1 MAAEYILFFRSYF
14 YGTIFIEKDLDKPG
28 WRVYNNKSP
37 EGGTAGKQPI
47 DTPMPKVGG
56 V

>member
-1 MAAEYILFFRSYF
+1 MKCRIQKIKFHFK
-14 YGTIFIEKDLDKPG
+14 EKDLDKPG